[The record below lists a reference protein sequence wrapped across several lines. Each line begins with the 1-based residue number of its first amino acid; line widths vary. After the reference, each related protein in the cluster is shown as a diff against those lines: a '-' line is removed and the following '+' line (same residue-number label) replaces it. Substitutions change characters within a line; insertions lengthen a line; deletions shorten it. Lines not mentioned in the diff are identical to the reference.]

1 MKGNFLHADKHKVS
15 YKLVKRFL
23 MWMFKQIA
31 SLQCLYS
38 ISKTKSEMKLI
49 FLHADKHQSFLQVDF
64 SIFGIKVYDKVI
76 LSLLMDMTRYSQST
90 HSKKFAISL
99 Q

>member
-1 MKGNFLHADKHKVS
+1 MHISMKVS
-15 YKLVKRFL
+15 FNLIQRFL

-31 SLQCLYS
+31 SLQCLYN

-49 FLHADKHQSFLQVDF
+49 FLLADKHQSFLQVDF
-64 SIFGIKVYDKVI
+64 SIFGIKVYYKVI
-76 LSLLMDMTRYSQST
+76 LSLLMGITRYSQSA